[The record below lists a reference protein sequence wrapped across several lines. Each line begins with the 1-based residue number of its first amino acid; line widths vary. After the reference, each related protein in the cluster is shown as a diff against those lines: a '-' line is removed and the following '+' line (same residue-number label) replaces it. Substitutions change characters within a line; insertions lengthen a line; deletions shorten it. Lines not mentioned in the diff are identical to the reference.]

1 MMGDIK
7 VLLCLAFLGAIF
19 QSTEANICK
28 CPRSLHRVC
37 GDDGKTYMN
46 DCLAA
51 CDNII
56 VKCDGACP
64 CQQARENP
72 KQVRVKNTNC
82 RCPRRMMAVCGA
94 NNETYFNECL
104 ADCDEAEV
112 QCQGRCPCPQRL
124 IDPRLV
130 EPIPKPTM
138 DPEVKDLWRRL
149 MNYITSMWGTPRSDT
164 VTGTVKML

>member
-1 MMGDIK
+1 MTTSSSNVTEPVPASRLEVHSEVREHKPPVDI
-7 VLLCLAFLGAIF
+7 
-19 QSTEANICK
+19 
-28 CPRSLHRVC
+28 SLIS
-37 GDDGKTYMN
+37 Y
-46 DCLAA
+46 L
-51 CDNII
+51 
-56 VKCDGACP
+56 
-64 CQQARENP
+64 ENP
-72 KQVRVKNTNC
+72 KQVRVKKTNC

-112 QCQGRCPCPQRL
+112 QCQGRCPCPERL

-149 MNYITSMWGTPRSDT
+149 MNYITSMWGTPRSGT

>member
-1 MMGDIK
+1 M
-7 VLLCLAFLGAIF
+7 
-19 QSTEANICK
+19 
-28 CPRSLHRVC
+28 VC
-37 GDDGKTYMN
+37 GDDGRNYMN

-56 VKCDGACP
+56 VKCNGACP
-64 CQQARENP
+64 CQQAKGTFKALLKINIQYLIDIFHLENP

-94 NNETYFNECL
+94 NNETYFNKCL
-104 ADCDEAEV
+104 AECDEAEV

-130 EPIPKPTM
+130 EPSSSPKPTM
-138 DPEVKDLWRRL
+138 DPEVQDLWRRL
-149 MNYITSMWGTPRSDT
+149 MNYITSMWGTP
-164 VTGTVKML
+164 

>member
-1 MMGDIK
+1 
-7 VLLCLAFLGAIF
+7 
-19 QSTEANICK
+19 
-28 CPRSLHRVC
+28 
-37 GDDGKTYMN
+37 
-46 DCLAA
+46 
-51 CDNII
+51 
-56 VKCDGACP
+56 
-64 CQQARENP
+64 
-72 KQVRVKNTNC
+72 
-82 RCPRRMMAVCGA
+82 MMAVCGA

-149 MNYITSMWGTPRSDT
+149 MNYITIMWGTPRSDT